1 MQNAQLI
8 NTISEKIEKLP
19 TLPGIAIKLIE
30 AVGKKEPDINEISR
44 IISTDA
50 VLAAKILKLVN
61 SSFYGVASKISTVE
75 HAIKLLGL
83 NTVKSLALSFSL
95 ITRFPEAKTKG
106 INYTKF
112 WKDSLIGAV
121 SAKLLAEK
129 VQRSFS
135 ADAFFMGLLQNIGSF
150 ILACNLPDQ
159 YHLVVSAAEKDGG
172 GWHWAENQVF
182 GFNHMEM
189 GEYLSNTWGLP
200 ENFYVPIG
208 YHHFPEK
215 LENIKSADIQL
226 RSKLLHLSALYIDLF
241 NAKEMTVALGLI
253 KNCIEKYGFEN
264 HVDCAALGEEVQS
277 QIQEILPVFD
287 IRFKDERD
295 YSKLLEKAKS
305 ELENLSFELINNLLE
320 KTKENEL
327 LRHQITIDGMT
338 QLNNHK
344 AFREILNS
352 EISRASRYNNS
363 LSLIFADIDHFKSVN
378 DKYGHQAG
386 DHALKVVAGSLKS
399 ELRESD
405 HIARYG
411 GEEFVMIL
419 PETNTKDALK
429 VSERLR
435 EKIKSTKMSYD
446 GNPINITMSFGVAT
460 FQAKERIPLDKFIK
474 MADEALYTAK
484 KQGRDRSCVFGSG

>member
-1 MQNAQLI
+1 MQNARLI

-30 AVGKKEPDINEISR
+30 AVGKSDPDVNEIGR

-50 VLAAKILKLVN
+50 VLTAKILKLVN
-61 SSFYGVASKISTVE
+61 SSFYSFASKITTVD
-75 HAIKLLGL
+75 HAIKILGL

-95 ITRFPEAKTKG
+95 ITGFPEAKAKSL
-106 INYTKF
+106 NYTKF

-135 ADAFFMGLLQNIGSF
+135 ADAFFMGLLQNVGSLV
-150 ILACNLPDQ
+150 LACNLPDQ
-159 YHLVVSAAEKDGG
+159 YHLVVSAAEKEGG
-172 GWHWAENQVF
+172 GWHKAEDQVF

-189 GEYLSNTWGLP
+189 GEYLSNTWGMP
-200 ENFYVPIG
+200 ENFYIPIG
-208 YHHFPEK
+208 YHHCPEK
-215 LENIKSADIQL
+215 LSSIKTADIQL

-241 NAKEMTVALGLI
+241 NTDEVTVALGSI
-253 KNCIEKYGFEN
+253 QNWTKKYGFEDQ
-264 HVDCAALGEEVQS
+264 VDCPALAEAIQS
-277 QIQEILPVFD
+277 QTREILPVFD

-295 YSKLLEKAKS
+295 YSRLLEKAKA
-305 ELENLSFELINNLLE
+305 ELANLSIELINNLLE

-327 LRHQITIDGMT
+327 LRQQITIDGMT
-338 QLNNHK
+338 QLNNYK
-344 AFREILNS
+344 SFCEILNS
-352 EISRASRYNNS
+352 EISRASRYNKS

-378 DKYGHQAG
+378 DNYGHQAG
-386 DHALKVVAGSLKS
+386 DHALKVVAGSLKN

-419 PETNTKDALK
+419 PETNTGEALK

-435 EKIKSTKMSYD
+435 EKIKNTKMSYD
-446 GNPINITMSFGVAT
+446 GNPIKITMSFGVAT
-460 FQAKERIPLDKFIK
+460 LQTNQRISTDKFIK
-474 MADEALYTAK
+474 MADEALYSAK
-484 KQGRDRSCVFGSG
+484 NRGRDRSCVFGHG

>member
-61 SSFYGVASKISTVE
+61 SSFYGFASKITTVE
-75 HAIKLLGL
+75 HAIRILGL

-95 ITRFPEAKTKG
+95 ITGFPEAKAKG
-106 INYTKF
+106 LNYTQF

-135 ADAFFMGLLQNIGSF
+135 ADAFFMGLLQNVGSM

-159 YHLVVSAAEKDGG
+159 YYLVVSEAEKDRE
-172 GWHWAENQVF
+172 GWHRAESQIF

-189 GEYLSNTWGLP
+189 GEYLANTWGLP
-200 ENFYVPIG
+200 ENFYMPIG
-208 YHHFPEK
+208 YHHCPEK
-215 LENIKSADIQL
+215 LATNKSADIQL

-241 NAKEMTVALGLI
+241 NAEEVTVPLGFIQNLT
-253 KNCIEKYGFEN
+253 KKYGFES
-264 HVDCAALGEEVQS
+264 HFDCAALADEIQVQARG
-277 QIQEILPVFD
+277 ILPIFD

-295 YSKLLEKAKS
+295 YSSLLEKAKA
-305 ELENLSFELINNLLE
+305 ELANLSMELINNLLE
-320 KTKENEL
+320 KTKENEI
-327 LRHQITIDGMT
+327 LRQQITIDGMT

-344 AFREILNS
+344 AFCEILNS
-352 EISRASRYNNS
+352 EISRASRYNKP
-363 LSLIFADIDHFKSVN
+363 LALIFADIDYFKSVN
-378 DKYGHQAG
+378 DNYGHLAG
-386 DHALKVVAGSLKS
+386 DHALKVVAGSLKE

-411 GEEFVMIL
+411 GEEFVIIL
-419 PETNTKDALK
+419 PETDTGDALK

-435 EKIKSTKMSYD
+435 EKIKNTKMSYD
-446 GNPINITMSFGVAT
+446 GNSINLTMSFGVAAMPNN
-460 FQAKERIPLDKFIK
+460 QRISSDKFIK
-474 MADEALYTAK
+474 MADEAVYMAK
-484 KQGRDRSCVFGSG
+484 GQGRDRSCVFGDN